1 MKEEIPAIGFL
12 YPKDIPDDVLNS
24 EIEQFRAENLYIQHR
39 KIEHGPFAALEWAVP
54 TIFAAYI
61 LKPYFEAFLSEA
73 GKDHYQILKNGLK
86 KWIEKG
92 KLIDAKLIAASDS
105 PNKLS
110 KNYNQSIVIS
120 ISVQTKDNRQIKL
133 LFDNELEKSDW
144 DDAINQLLDLLEE
157 NFAIFPHDKLSKVIK
172 EINPKPTKTIYGK
185 INPKTKKVEFFDDNQ
200 LMIEFKNP
208 S

>member
-1 MKEEIPAIGFL
+1 MNEN
-12 YPKDIPDDVLNS
+12 IPDLAFIYPENIPDEIINS
-24 EIEQFRAENLYIQHR
+24 EIAYFNAENLNL
-39 KIEHGPFAALEWAVP
+39 KIEKINYGPFASFEWVVP

-61 LKPYFEAFLSEA
+61 LKPYFEGFLSEA

-92 KLIDAKLIAASDS
+92 KLIEGKLIAASNS

-110 KNYNQSIVIS
+110 KKYNQSIVIS
-120 ISVQTKDNRQIKL
+120 VSIQTINNRQIKM
-133 LFDNELEKSDW
+133 LFDNDLEKKDW
-144 DDAINQLLDLLEE
+144 DEAINQLLDLLEE
-157 NFAIFPHDKLSKVIK
+157 NYSKFPKDRLSKTIEDVNSK
-172 EINPKPTKTIYGK
+172 STKTIYGK

-200 LMIEFKNP
+200 LVLEFKNQ